1 MKSTFTSVMA
11 CAAMA
16 GLLAWSTPATP
27 APALDQGQFATEAE
41 AKASCPA
48 ESVVW
53 ANLRSKVYHASSSK
67 SYGKTKRGAYMCEKE
82 ATRVHHRGRR
92 RARRLGAISFGRNG
106 SRFVLKTRP
115 AQ

>member
-16 GLLAWSTPATP
+16 GLLAWSSPATP
-27 APALDQGQFATEAE
+27 APALDQGQFATEAK

-82 ATRVHHRGRR
+82 ATSAGFH
-92 RARRLGAISFGRNG
+92 APKPPKSKKA
-106 SRFVLKTRP
+106 
-115 AQ
+115 